1 MMPAMQKLR
10 RLLVRALRRLR
21 PLVPQW
27 FVNYAYHLPLA
38 ILAAR
43 MYGNPGQ
50 DLEIIGVTGTD
61 GKTTTSS
68 LIYHILR
75 LSHKKVALISTVE
88 AKIGRQSIDTGFHV
102 TTPDPFL
109 LQRLLRR
116 IKSQKIRY
124 VVLEVTSHGLD
135 QFRFYPLRPQI
146 AVLTN
151 ITHEHLDYHQT
162 FENYKNAK
170 LKLFRHAAHAV
181 VNKDLPIFTEI
192 NQQLSRVLFSTYSIA
207 SASQLQAEDVT
218 PIPGG
223 MSFRVGKITYK
234 IPLTGTYNV
243 ANALAAISVAL
254 LLEIAPSDIKRA
266 LMSFPGVKGR
276 LEPVANARGL
286 HAYVDFAHTPHALES
301 VLANIAMQKKK
312 SERLIVVFGAAGERD
327 GSKRPLMGAAAATF
341 ADKIVV
347 TSEDP
352 RSEDPAAIAQEIIS
366 GVPES
371 ARSKV
376 KVELDRQAA
385 IDLAVNKLAKP
396 GDWIIVCGKGHEQS
410 MNLDGYTE
418 TPWSDHDA
426 LASALKA
433 KKSV

>member
-1 MMPAMQKLR
+1 MRKLR
-10 RLLVRALRRLR
+10 HTLIDLARTLR
-21 PLVPQW
+21 PLFPQW
-27 FVNYAYHLPLA
+27 LVNYVYHLPLA
-38 ILAAR
+38 YLAAR
-43 MYGNPGQ
+43 MYGNPGEE
-50 DLEIIGVTGTD
+50 LEIIGVTGTD
-61 GKTTTSS
+61 GKTTTST

-75 LSHKKVALISTVE
+75 QSHKKVALISTVE

-135 QFRFYPLRPQI
+135 QFRFYPLRPKI

-151 ITHEHLDYHQT
+151 ITHEHLDYHGT
-162 FENYKNAK
+162 FARYVDAK
-170 LKLFRHAAHAV
+170 LKLFRHAEHAV

-192 NQQLSRVLFSTYSIA
+192 NQKLSRVLFSTYSIT
-207 SASQLQAEDVT
+207 SPSQLQAEDVT
-218 PIPGG
+218 EIPGG
-223 MSFRVGKITYK
+223 TSFRIGKITYK

-254 LLEIAPSDIKRA
+254 LLGISQTDIKRA
-266 LMSFPGVKGR
+266 LLSFPGIKGR
-276 LEPVANARGL
+276 LDPIANKRSL

-301 VLANIAMQKKK
+301 VLANLASQKRKG
-312 SERLIVVFGAAGERD
+312 ERLIVVFGAAGLRD
-327 GSKRPLMGAAAATF
+327 ASKRPLMGRAAARY
-341 ADKIVV
+341 ADRIVL

-352 RSEDPAAIAQEIIS
+352 RTEDPAAIAAAIQAGI
-366 GVPES
+366 PS
-371 ARSKV
+371 ADQRKV
-376 KVELDRQAA
+376 KVVINRGEA

-418 TPWSDHDA
+418 TPWSDHEA
-426 LASALKA
+426 LSAALKS
-433 KKSV
+433 KKQV